1 MINRAFKSIFIF
13 FKNYFFSIHNEIKC
27 LKALFRGKNILDI
40 ILLILL
46 FAYLFLSNIF
56 SKKPFNYV
64 YNAIFILFSI
74 LLIFKLIKIN
84 TFVVNKY
91 LLFWASFVLITLPI
105 NLSLRVYSLTPYV
118 NCFNAIVLFVYVS
131 TLTNELKK
139 LSIRITYFALV
150 CYFIAVI
157 ILCTKDL
164 IVYKSFVPFY
174 DSKTLGNL
182 DGLSNLLALCFIFSM
197 YYVRKGSILSIFL
210 SFLLIIYVALSSR
223 RTAFLLVIVGF
234 FTLIISLLKYKK
246 IKTKIIC
253 WLVIITVL
261 ISFMFL
267 PFMNEMRERLL
278 SSINFLNKT
287 GSTDGSSEA
296 RLGMI
301 VRGFFYGMT
310 NLFRPYGFERISLYV
325 YEPNHDTFGDLAYAY
340 GGAIAIFY
348 SIGLIIGAINLVKND
363 SEYRFLRAAIGFSL
377 TFMFFLSA
385 IFVTRTYCIII
396 GIICGLGNGIIKKK
410 TIDSFNTNYEVFI

>member
-1 MINRAFKSIFIF
+1 MIGRALKNVFGFL
-13 FKNYFFSIHNEIKC
+13 KNYFLLVYDEINY
-27 LKALFRGKNILDI
+27 LKTLFKEKKILDI
-40 ILLILL
+40 VLLILL
-46 FAYLFLSNIF
+46 FTYLFLSNIF
-56 SKKPFNYV
+56 SRKPFNYI
-64 YNAIFILFSI
+64 YNVVFILFSI
-74 LLIFKLIKIN
+74 LLIIKLIK
-84 TFVVNKY
+84 TKQFVINKY
-91 LLFWASFVLITLPI
+91 LLFWLSFMVITLPI
-105 NLSLRVYSLTPYV
+105 NLALRVYSLTPYV
-118 NCFNAIVLFVYVS
+118 NCLNAIVLFVYVS

-139 LSIRITYFALV
+139 TALRVTYFALI

-164 IVYKSFVPFY
+164 LIYKSFVPFY
-174 DSKTLGNL
+174 DYRTLGNL

-197 YYVRKGSILSIFL
+197 YYFRKGSIVSLVLSAF
-210 SFLLIIYVALSSR
+210 LIIYIVLSSR
-223 RTAFLLVIVGF
+223 RTAFLLVAVGF
-234 FTLIISLLKYKK
+234 FTLIISFLKSKNT
-246 IKTKIIC
+246 KTKIIW
-253 WLVIITVL
+253 WLVIIVVS

-278 SSINFLNKT
+278 SSINIFGFK

-325 YEPNHDTFGDLAYAY
+325 YEPSHDTFGDLAYAY

-348 SIGLIIGAINLVKND
+348 SIGLIIGAINLVKKD
-363 SEYRFLRAAIGFSL
+363 SEYRFLRASIGFSFV
-377 TFMFFLSA
+377 FMFFLSA

-396 GIICGLGNGIIKKK
+396 GIICGLEYGIIKKK
-410 TIDSFNTNYEVFI
+410 TFERFDNYCEVVI